1 MTQARNS
8 VRHVHSSLRCR
19 EFLYDG
25 KKYQAMLPLN
35 FPVSAD
41 ARDNAE
47 GPPFFL
53 EPNARLH
60 LLPEAGAQRTL

>member
-1 MTQARNS
+1 MT
-8 VRHVHSSLRCR
+8 
-19 EFLYDG
+19 E
-25 KKYQAMLPLN
+25 KYQATLPLN

-53 EPNARLH
+53 EPNL
-60 LLPEAGAQRTL
+60 